1 MKESY
6 EKIVDYDW
14 KGSPTRIRMPLG
26 ERAKIFMPF
35 AALKGFAE
43 LIKKTEE
50 EAEQEVEGMKKV

>member
-14 KGSPTRIRMPLG
+14 KGSPTRIRMPLE

-50 EAEQEVEGMKKV
+50 E

>member
-1 MKESY
+1 MREDY

-14 KGSPTRIRMPLG
+14 KGSIKRIPMSPE
-26 ERAKIFMPF
+26 ERAKIFIPF

-50 EAEQEVEGMKKV
+50 KARSFF

>member
-6 EKIVDYDW
+6 EKIADYEW
-14 KGSPTRIRMPLG
+14 KGSPTRIRMPLE

-50 EAEQEVEGMKKV
+50 EAEQKFERIKK

>member
-6 EKIVDYDW
+6 EKIIDYDW

-35 AALKGFAE
+35 ASLKGFAE

-50 EAEQEVEGMKKV
+50 EAEQKFERIKK

>member
-1 MKESY
+1 MRESY
-6 EKIVDYDW
+6 EKIADYEW
-14 KGSPTRIRMPLG
+14 KGSPTRIRMSLE

-50 EAEQEVEGMKKV
+50 EAEQKFERIKK

>member
-6 EKIVDYDW
+6 EKIADYEW
-14 KGSPTRIRMPLG
+14 KGSAARIRMPLE

-35 AALKGFAE
+35 AALRGFAE

-50 EAEQEVEGMKKV
+50 EAQDKNKN